1 LVILHRI
8 IPFTKKNIMKLKVG
22 LLGGG
27 SWGTTVASLTSK
39 NSETTIW
46 ARNIGTVTEINKH
59 NSNEKYLPK
68 AKLHKGLKASNS
80 IKETVE
86 NADVIVMGVPSQ
98 NFRTVLLEAKP
109 YIRPWVPIVSL
120 AKGLEIST
128 KMRMT
133 QIIEEIM
140 PGHPAGVLTGPNLAK
155 EIHAGKAAAAV
166 ISMVDKTI
174 AKKLQT
180 VFSSGLFRVYTNTD
194 VIGSEL
200 GGALKN
206 VMAIAAGMGDGANAG
221 DNTRSALITRG
232 LSELTRLGTAMGG
245 KSRTFAGLT
254 GLGDLIATCSSS
266 KSRNHHV
273 GVQLGKGEK
282 LETIMSNMNEIA
294 EGVKTAKVVME
305 LARDY
310 NVDMPIT
317 KEVYKVLYE
326 GNTAFDAFK
335 GLIMHEVGSEKEPG

>member
-1 LVILHRI
+1 
-8 IPFTKKNIMKLKVG
+8 
-22 LLGGG
+22 
-27 SWGTTVASLTSK
+27 
-39 NSETTIW
+39 
-46 ARNIGTVTEINKH
+46 
-59 NSNEKYLPK
+59 
-68 AKLHKGLKASNS
+68 
-80 IKETVE
+80 
-86 NADVIVMGVPSQ
+86 MGVPSQ
-98 NFRTVLLEAKP
+98 NFRAVLLEAKP

-133 QIIEEIM
+133 EIIEEIM

-245 KSRTFAGLT
+245 KNRTFAGLT

-266 KSRNHHV
+266 KSRNHYV

-282 LETIMSNMNEIA
+282 LETIISNMNEIA
-294 EGVKTAKVVME
+294 EGVKTTKVVME
-305 LARDY
+305 LAKDY

-335 GLIMHEVGSEKEPG
+335 GLITHEVGSEKEPG